1 MASAADSIGGL
12 GKSAELRQRLLFVL
26 LAMVIF
32 RFGAHITIPGVDP
45 RVMAALFEQQRG
57 GILDMF
63 NMFGGGALSRMSLF
77 ALGVMP
83 YISASIIM
91 QLLTHVVPSLEQL
104 RKEGESGRKTITK
117 YTRYGTLVL
126 ASVQAVGVCICLLY
140 TSDAADE

>member
-1 MASAADSIGGL
+1 MATVAASLGSGI
-12 GKSAELRQRLLFVL
+12 GKSAELRQRLFFVL
-26 LAMVIF
+26 IALVIF
-32 RFGAHITIPGVDP
+32 RIGTHITIPGVDP

-104 RKEGESGRKTITK
+104 LSLIH
-117 YTRYGTLVL
+117 
-126 ASVQAVGVCICLLY
+126 I
-140 TSDAADE
+140 